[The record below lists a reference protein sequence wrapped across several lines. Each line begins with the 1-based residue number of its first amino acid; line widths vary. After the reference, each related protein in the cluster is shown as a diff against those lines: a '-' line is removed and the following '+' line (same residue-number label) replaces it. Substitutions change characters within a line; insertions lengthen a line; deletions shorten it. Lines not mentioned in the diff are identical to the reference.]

1 MLRASVLALALVS
14 VFACA
19 SGVSTAQGG
28 RDCFRSESV
37 RSFNLIDDRHVAI
50 SVGASRRYI
59 LTTMWNASSLDWERA
74 IALRSATGFIC
85 VGSGPGVEV
94 YGGDPPRRF
103 PITSIEAAPPE
114 APAQAN

>member
-1 MLRASVLALALVS
+1 MLRAAVLALALVGLY
-14 VFACA
+14 ACA
-19 SGVSTAQGG
+19 SGVSEAGGG
-28 RDCFRSESV
+28 RDCFRGDSV
-37 RSFNLIDDRHVAI
+37 RGFSLIDDRHVAI

-59 LTTMWNASSLDWERA
+59 LTTMWNASALDWERA

-103 PITSIEAAPPE
+103 PITSVEAAPE
-114 APAQAN
+114 APAN